1 MKIIRTLVCQDGVVG
16 LNGWQYLLNNDDT
29 YMEFDNTESANKFLL
44 DNDCPQGWI
53 DENVEIINRMKN
65 NGHKI
70 S

>member
-1 MKIIRTLVCQDGVVG
+1 
-16 LNGWQYLLNNDDT
+16 
-29 YMEFDNTESANKFLL
+29 MEFDNTESANKFLL